1 MILKYSALL
10 SIIAV
15 TFNSRR
21 YITSDHLDDLSGESN
36 ARLSFDLQSY
46 YGNHNGV
53 LMAAILRD
61 DNDNEYSPSLA
72 QMFKDAELNS
82 IGEIGSLEAGAYTRS
97 LFSST

>member
-1 MILKYSALL
+1 LILKYSALL
-10 SIIAV
+10 SRIAFN
-15 TFNSRR
+15 FNSRR

-61 DNDNEYSPSLA
+61 DNDKEHSPSLA
-72 QMFKDAELNS
+72 QIFEDGGHDS
-82 IGEIGSLEAGAYTRS
+82 FQISSFEAGAYIRS
-97 LFSST
+97 KFSST